1 MNKKDINNS
10 IASTKLG
17 NPTYV
22 WQSGQERRL
31 TLIEA
36 HLTKISAKNI
46 IDIGCGVGAYT
57 QKIYQKGYNVFG
69 LDVETERIEKA
80 KKIEE
85 ANQNTNILEYMSAV
99 GEFLPFKNST
109 IDAIILNEVIEHVD
123 NEVKVVS
130 EIERVLAKRGIAIIF
145 APNILFPFETHG
157 CYIGKKF
164 IFRNIPFINWFPKK
178 IRNKLVPHARVYSK
192 KSIEKLFSTNSMK
205 IEHHGYIFPGFNN
218 IERRSKFLAKILRHI
233 LYKIE
238 NGVFACFGISH
249 FMIVK
254 KIN

>member
-31 TLIEA
+31 ALVEENLA
-36 HLTKISAKNI
+36 KISAKNI
-46 IDIGCGVGAYT
+46 IDVGCGVGAYT
-57 QKIYQKGYNVFG
+57 QKIHQKGYNVFG
-69 LDVETERIEKA
+69 LDVETKRIEEA
-80 KKIEE
+80 KKILK
-85 ANQNTNILEYMSAV
+85 TNPSSNLLEYMSAV
-99 GEFLPFKNST
+99 GEFLPFKDST

-130 EIERVLAKRGIAIIF
+130 EIERVLANQGIAIIF

-164 IFRNIPFINWFPKK
+164 IFKNIPLINWLPKK

-192 KSIEKLFSTNSMK
+192 KSIENLFSTNNMQ

-218 IERRSKFLAKILRHI
+218 IERRSKFLAKILRRI

-238 NGVFACFGISH
+238 NGFFSCFGISH

>member
-1 MNKKDINNS
+1 MNKKDIDNS
-10 IASTKLG
+10 IANTKLG

-31 TLIEA
+31 ALVEENLA
-36 HLTKISAKNI
+36 KISAKNI

-57 QKIYQKGYNVFG
+57 QKIHDKGYNVFG
-69 LDVETERIEKA
+69 LDVETKRVEDA
-80 KKIEE
+80 KKIIEIGSSS
-85 ANQNTNILEYMSAV
+85 NMLEYMSAV
-99 GEFLPFKNST
+99 GEFLPFKDST

-123 NEVKVVS
+123 DEIKVVS
-130 EIERVLAKRGIAIIF
+130 EIERVLTNQGIAIIF

-164 IFRNIPFINWFPKK
+164 IFKNIPLINWLPKK

-192 KSIEKLFSTNSMK
+192 KSINTLFSTNKMK
-205 IEHHGYIFPGFNN
+205 IEYHSYIYPGFNN
-218 IERRSKFLAKILRHI
+218 IERRSKFLANALRGV
-233 LYKIE
+233 LYRRE
-238 NGVFACFGISH
+238 SGFFACFGISH